1 MAEQVHTPSNEKR
14 RVKLPIRAYLLY
26 LLLASFLLTGVTFSK
41 YITVSQGG
49 DAARVITM
57 GDILLTES
65 GDFYDDLNE
74 KLMIV
79 PGVDLA
85 KKALLA
91 YEGSE
96 AACYLF
102 IEVTAAQWETEDHYI
117 YSAAEGKIVWS
128 VDDFWTYLESE
139 GNQHIYYRVLAPNVE
154 IQDQDIIKEG
164 KVVVSDL
171 LTKTELGALSGLS
184 LTLRATAVQLDGF
197 GDYPTEAEHAQA
209 AWSSV
214 KSK

>member
-1 MAEQVHTPSNEKR
+1 MAEQVHTPSDEKR
-14 RVKLPIRAYLLY
+14 KAKLPIRAYLLY
-26 LLLASFLLTGVTFSK
+26 LVLASFLLTGVTFSK
-41 YITVSQGG
+41 YITVSRGG
-49 DAARVITM
+49 DAARVIAM
-57 GDILLTES
+57 GDIQLTET
-65 GDFYDDLNE
+65 GDFYDDQGQ
-74 KLMIV
+74 KLMIT

-85 KKALLA
+85 KKAVLD

-102 IEVTAAQWETEDHYI
+102 VEVAAENWETADY
-117 YSAAEGKIVWS
+117 YLFSAVDGKIAWS

-139 GNQHIYYRVLAPNVE
+139 GDNHIYYRVLAPNVE